1 MSCAACSSRV
11 EKAVSKVDGVD
22 SVAVNLLTNSMIVE
36 GDVNPKVIMKAV
48 EDAGYKA
55 KLQENEK
62 TKSENDQI
70 KELDN
75 SDETK
80 KIRNRFIWS
89 LIFLV
94 PLIFQN
100 STKALFNFPI
110 SVS

>member
-1 MSCAACSSRV
+1 MKKYSVYGMSCAACSSRV

-62 TKSENDQI
+62 TKSENTKQI
-70 KELDN
+70 YMVIN
-75 SDETK
+75 ISCSTYV
-80 KIRNRFIWS
+80 RFDGGHNVGIPGS
-89 LIFLV
+89 GCI
-94 PLIFQN
+94 
-100 STKALFNFPI
+100 
-110 SVS
+110 